1 VHYSESINFKDF
13 FSDSKRDLQVNQSY
27 VSQRIMNWIEQGQ
40 NATAP
45 PGASNSNITS
55 NASTSVTQLGSLKT
69 SALKCIRCLIHLL
82 IENNLYFKCGRVLL
96 IMVETKVDVS
106 WLPNGKQ
113 GVIQQLRGQ
122 EEGGSYHCA
131 L

>member
-1 VHYSESINFKDF
+1 
-13 FSDSKRDLQVNQSY
+13 
-27 VSQRIMNWIEQGQ
+27 MNWIEQGQ

-69 SALKCIRCLIHLL
+69 SAFITLKCILCLIHLL
-82 IENNLYFKCGRVLL
+82 LRKKKLYSKCGQIFL
-96 IMVETKVDVS
+96 IMAETKVDVI

-113 GVIQQLRGQ
+113 HHHLKRGQ
-122 EEGGSYHCA
+122 FNKKTISLAFKKPNGIEKFEFCKT